1 MRAAASLVAVDP
13 GCLQLMRLELWWG
26 CSSLT
31 DGASADTI
39 DSPFRMA
46 GASRCPVRCVVSVE
60 DVHGSKPPMRVHRC
74 PWLLDRLERVVGR
87 GFESRN
93 SLKFFFISPMGFFL
107 YLLQLIAQSPLAS
120 TPFSV
125 SAR

>member
-26 CSSLT
+26 GCSSLI
-31 DGASADTI
+31 DGVSADNI

-60 DVHGSKPPMRVHRC
+60 DVHGSMRVHRC
-74 PWLLDRLERVVGR
+74 PWLVERVVGSGMR
-87 GFESRN
+87 
-93 SLKFFFISPMGFFL
+93 L
-107 YLLQLIAQSPLAS
+107 
-120 TPFSV
+120 
-125 SAR
+125 